1 MLAAVDKHD
10 TWLRFKESLEARDDQ
25 VAANPLPGYSKV
37 TKREQIRFVSAST
50 PHADKWLSTPPD
62 TSFAGTIVSDE
73 FVLGLQR
80 RTGLMLAAYVPVIK
94 TALEAG
100 EDVDYFGD
108 SLDGCA
114 NHTRQH
120 DAVVRAW
127 YDAKTAVA
135 EGPVVS

>member
-1 MLAAVDKHD
+1 M
-10 TWLRFKESLEARDDQ
+10 
-25 VAANPLPGYSKV
+25 
-37 TKREQIRFVSAST
+37 
-50 PHADKWLSTPPD
+50 

-114 NHTRQH
+114 NHMRQH